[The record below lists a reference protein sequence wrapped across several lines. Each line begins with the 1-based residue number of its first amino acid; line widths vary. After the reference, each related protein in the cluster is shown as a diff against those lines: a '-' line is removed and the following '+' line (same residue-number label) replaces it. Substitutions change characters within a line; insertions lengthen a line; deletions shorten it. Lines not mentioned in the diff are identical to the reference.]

1 MSSYLSF
8 YIVPKRKSQEEPKQY
23 IPLTAYSRSTEIY
36 QFFDENIH
44 PVFIGSS
51 EETPYTTLTSEK
63 INWVLQDFDKDISAA
78 TSRLTEYEKYA
89 KDNPEYINEII
100 ELKEYISDL
109 NYWKNKTSFIADII
123 EDMGCYKQIEE
134 VCCNID

>member
-23 IPLTAYSRSTEIY
+23 IPLTAYSRNSDIY
-36 QFFDENIH
+36 QFFDENLNIAYY
-44 PVFIGSS
+44 GN
-51 EETPYTTLTSEK
+51 EDNYT
-63 INWVLQDFDKDISAA
+63 VLNIDSVNKVLADFNEDITKA
-78 TSRLTEYEKYA
+78 TIRLTEYEKYA

-123 EDMGCYKQIEE
+123 EDMNCYKKIEE